1 MQELK
6 LQEQELQEQEG
17 LEKQE
22 KQEMHLHVQ
31 GRAPPSP
38 LSVFCSA
45 ARTSLLRL
53 LAVGLAVA

>member
-38 LSVFCSA
+38 LRVF
-45 ARTSLLRL
+45 
-53 LAVGLAVA
+53 